1 VKQRKKSGRHCVGHR
16 KALCACMAAGLG
28 KSARELGLEFRP
40 VEQTLADTVGWYR
53 GQGWL

>member
-1 VKQRKKSGRHCVGHR
+1 
-16 KALCACMAAGLG
+16 MAAGLG
-28 KSARELGLEFRP
+28 KSARELGLQFRP